1 MSDFINVAEIFGEN
15 VFNDT
20 VMQERLPK
28 KVYKDLKKTIEDG
41 KELDLVTADV
51 IAHEMKEWAIE
62 KGATHY
68 THWFQ
73 PLTGVTAEKHDSFIT
88 APAPSGK
95 VLMSFSGKELIK
107 GEPDASSLP
116 SGGLR
121 ATFEARGYTA
131 WDCTSP
137 AFVRQDAGGATLCIP
152 TAFCSYTGEALD
164 QKTPLLRSMEA
175 LSKESVRLLRLF
187 GNTTSKRVVPSVGP
201 EQEYFLVD
209 REKYLK
215 RKDLVF
221 TGRTLFGAMPPKG
234 QELDDHYFGSIRERI
249 AAYMKDVNEELWKM
263 GVTAKT
269 QHNETA
275 PAQHELAPIYAQC
288 NVAVDHNQL
297 IMEVLKKVASR
308 HGLHCL
314 LHEKPFAGVN
324 GSGKHNNWSLTTDD
338 GKNLL
343 EPGKTPHDNIQFL
356 FILMCILRAVD
367 TYAELLRESAADPGN
382 DHRLGAA
389 EAPPAIISVFLGEQL
404 EDVLEQLVAT
414 GEATRSIKTGKLETG
429 VRTLPDRKSVV

>member
-1 MSDFINVAEIFGEN
+1 MNEFVNVAEIFGEN

-41 KELDLVTADV
+41 KELDLATADV

-73 PLTGVTAEKHDSFIT
+73 PLTGVTAEKHDSFIS
-88 APAPSGK
+88 APMSNGK

-107 GEPDASSLP
+107 GEPDASSFP

-175 LSKESVRLLRLF
+175 LNKQTLRLLRLF
-187 GNTTSKRVVPSVGP
+187 GNTTSKRVIASVGP
-201 EQEYFLVD
+201 ETGIFL
-209 REKYLK
+209 
-215 RKDLVF
+215 
-221 TGRTLFGAMPPKG
+221 
-234 QELDDHYFGSIRERI
+234 S
-249 AAYMKDVNEELWKM
+249 
-263 GVTAKT
+263 
-269 QHNETA
+269 
-275 PAQHELAPIYAQC
+275 
-288 NVAVDHNQL
+288 
-297 IMEVLKKVASR
+297 
-308 HGLHCL
+308 
-314 LHEKPFAGVN
+314 
-324 GSGKHNNWSLTTDD
+324 
-338 GKNLL
+338 
-343 EPGKTPHDNIQFL
+343 
-356 FILMCILRAVD
+356 
-367 TYAELLRESAADPGN
+367 
-382 DHRLGAA
+382 
-389 EAPPAIISVFLGEQL
+389 
-404 EDVLEQLVAT
+404 
-414 GEATRSIKTGKLETG
+414 
-429 VRTLPDRKSVV
+429 